1 MSIGQAKI
9 LESSRERGGWRW
21 GARRE
26 NQEDEGKGSFL
37 ALHTIFFLGA
47 PF

>member
-9 LESSRERGGWRW
+9 PEPSRERGDR

-26 NQEDEGKGSFL
+26 DQEDDRKGSFL
-37 ALHTIFFLGA
+37 ALHSILFL
-47 PF
+47 